1 MREKRK
7 PAPTPVVDESKSQV
21 GAENVVTFPVAT
33 QSDQPMVEQPSI
45 ERPPAHCAICGK
57 LRENLK
63 PVEPCALCGK
73 QLEDSP

>member
-1 MREKRK
+1 MKK
-7 PAPTPVVDESKSQV
+7 PARRASDESKSQV
-21 GAENVVTFPVAT
+21 GADNEPEAA
-33 QSDQPMVEQPSI
+33 QPSL

-63 PVEPCALCGK
+63 PVDPCALCGK